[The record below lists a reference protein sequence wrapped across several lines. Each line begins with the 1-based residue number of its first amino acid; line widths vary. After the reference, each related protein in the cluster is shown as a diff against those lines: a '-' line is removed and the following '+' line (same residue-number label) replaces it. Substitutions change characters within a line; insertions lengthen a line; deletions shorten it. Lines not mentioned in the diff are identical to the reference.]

1 MEAGGQGRRRPAI
14 PRRAGGSAGARAP
27 PLRLHA
33 AGAGIEAK
41 KRNKSD
47 VQIRKK
53 NISKDLSRLS
63 KLYGS
68 GAITKKEFQKAKNKV
83 LKN

>member
-1 MEAGGQGRRRPAI
+1 MIIVIYVLIFFILIFVAI
-14 PRRAGGSAGARAP
+14 IGFK
-27 PLRLHA
+27 A

-47 VQIRKK
+47 VHIRKK
-53 NISKDLSRLS
+53 NISKDLSRLN
-63 KLYGS
+63 KLYRS
-68 GAITKKEFQKAKNKV
+68 GGITKKEFQKAKNKV